1 MKKILFILISLLFI
15 PVVYAESSI
24 EIQSIEMD
32 SKSDDAIELSK
43 PSFEDLDMNLDVS
56 LKKVGDYVKYKVIIK
71 NNSDINYELKN
82 TKTFAERDFV
92 KYTYESK
99 KTKLSANDTLEIL
112 VTIEYSKEVAPG
124 SYIQDK
130 YSDSNEAIIELL
142 GISEQVNPKT
152 STNVIMFIVLFGA
165 LIVFVLSVIMMK
177 KRVNIKYIAIVLLFF
192 IGVPMMVKAV
202 NSVKIKL
209 NVRVEIAK
217 TYRAVYEI
225 EYLGYFKEEEL
236 EKMNS
241 STLKSD
247 CYDGGYYYMGEVS
260 EENAY
265 VQCEIDEIIEDEDR
279 YYAGEIV
286 TIPSID
292 RSVRQIKG
300 DCNAVDDKTV
310 CPDGFVTENIHSE
323 ERPIE
328 FEYSKYLMTAYGFT
342 FMSNDLEVMNFRYK
356 NGTRYKP
363 DIINDIKIN
372 VYSGLIYTM
381 PRHDVYFG
389 IIPKG

>member
-32 SKSDDAIELSK
+32 SKSADAIELSK

-323 ERPIE
+323 ERPIG